1 MCFSM
6 EIDKILR
13 TSQTIKMPSTSN
25 IYKDTKGSSE
35 NSIDIFFL
43 LGLSQR
49 AKIPHLFLPDE
60 LASFYWTNTL
70 EDLM

>member
-35 NSIDIFFL
+35 NSIDIFFFVRFV
-43 LGLSQR
+43 S
-49 AKIPHLFLPDE
+49 KSKNSTPFP
-60 LASFYWTNTL
+60 S
-70 EDLM
+70 